1 MQKKELTSSMVLG
14 GGAVAALGGGRR
26 LGLDM
31 GLGIGIRVER
41 ERPVTMSIHLGRGF
55 VSVGA
60 AIPVT
65 VTTTRRGG
73 HSSHQSNH
81 QIPKQH
87 NTPLLC
93 FGYVTRPPSKKET
106 EYEFRIAM
114 CTKE

>member
-1 MQKKELTSSMVLG
+1 MVLR
-14 GGAVAALGGGRR
+14 GGAVVALGGGRR
-26 LGLDM
+26 PELDM
-31 GLGIGIRVER
+31 GRGTEIRVEGDR
-41 ERPVTMSIHLGRGF
+41 LATMSIHLGRGF
-55 VSVGA
+55 VSVSA
-60 AIPVT
+60 TIPVT
-65 VTTTRRGG
+65 LITRRGG
-73 HSSHQSNH
+73 HSSLQSNH